1 MTARPVPQRPVPQ
14 RPVPHRPVPH
24 RRVLLAPALAALL
37 AGTAAPA
44 QAQPSGAA
52 DWPPPAYPVA
62 VLQGLD
68 KVTARI
74 STFEARVDAPVEF
87 GGLEIVV
94 RACHKTPPT
103 EAPEAI
109 AFLEIA
115 EIERDRPRQQL
126 YSGWMYASSPAVAA
140 LEHPVYDVWVKDCAE
155 QLSQAPE
162 GDAPAAGAE
171 ADAAPRQ

>member
-1 MTARPVPQRPVPQ
+1 MRLAGPLALA
-14 RPVPHRPVPH
+14 
-24 RRVLLAPALAALL
+24 VLLVAPAVAQQSGSAA
-37 AGTAAPA
+37 
-44 QAQPSGAA
+44 QQE

-74 STFEARVDAPVEF
+74 STFEVRIDDPVAF

-103 EAPEAI
+103 EPPEAI

-115 EIERDRPRQQL
+115 EIEPNRPRRPL

-140 LEHPVYDVWVKDCAE
+140 MEHPVYDVWVKDCGASVAVDSPAE
-155 QLSQAPE
+155 VQP
-162 GDAPAAGAE
+162 PA
-171 ADAAPRQ
+171 Q

>member
-1 MTARPVPQRPVPQ
+1 MS
-14 RPVPHRPVPH
+14 
-24 RRVLLAPALAALL
+24 RRKRSLAVSWIIPLAMLASLPAWAQQ
-37 AGTAAPA
+37 TQPA
-44 QAQPSGAA
+44 N
-52 DWPPPAYPVA
+52 WPPPAYPIA
-62 VLQGLD
+62 ILQGLD

-74 STFEARVDAPVEF
+74 STFEAPVDSPVEF

-109 AFLEIA
+109 AFLEVA
-115 EIERDRPRQQL
+115 EIEPDRPRQQL

-155 QLSQAPE
+155 QRSQQAPNDE
-162 GDAPAAGAE
+162 PAA
-171 ADAAPRQ
+171 Q